1 MPVVISSKPRDS
13 TRRSTFDA
21 PAPRAIRSPSSRV
34 LCETVYDSVN
44 RDLLEDKALICEESR
59 VTVQRCPSSLE
70 FTKTTSAE
78 AEDNSGAEPEIIL
91 PVCEPV
97 GNLC

>member
-1 MPVVISSKPRDS
+1 
-13 TRRSTFDA
+13 
-21 PAPRAIRSPSSRV
+21 
-34 LCETVYDSVN
+34 
-44 RDLLEDKALICEESR
+44 
-59 VTVQRCPSSLE
+59 VQRCPSSLE

-91 PVCEPV
+91 PVVEPV